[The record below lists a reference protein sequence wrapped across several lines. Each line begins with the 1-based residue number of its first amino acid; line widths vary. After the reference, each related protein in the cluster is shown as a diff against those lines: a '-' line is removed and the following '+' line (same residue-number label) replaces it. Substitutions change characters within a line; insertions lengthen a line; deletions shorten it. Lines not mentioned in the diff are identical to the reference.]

1 MNPLQLEVEIER
13 IARSMM
19 TRNAEIGNDL
29 ISDLRTK
36 LPVDEVAGLILVSI
50 QRVVYFDIDSVSW
63 TIKHLIP
70 IDVKLEMKKIIT
82 FTLYQQLISKKFIPW
97 QDFSVDAYGK
107 LLVNDSA
114 KTAVFCSWCI

>member
-70 IDVKLEMKKIIT
+70 VDVKLEMKKIIT
-82 FTLYQQLISKKFIPW
+82 FTLYQQLISKKFIPGK
-97 QDFSVDAYGK
+97 DFSVDASGK

-114 KTAVFCSWCI
+114 KTAVFCS